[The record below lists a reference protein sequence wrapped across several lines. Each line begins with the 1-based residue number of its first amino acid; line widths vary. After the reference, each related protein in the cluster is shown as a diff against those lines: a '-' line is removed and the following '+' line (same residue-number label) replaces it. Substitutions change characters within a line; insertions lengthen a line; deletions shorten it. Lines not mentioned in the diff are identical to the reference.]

1 MNVRLFVTLFFAFF
15 AVDTLHADI
24 VIVGTDF
31 EGTTENG
38 TTLEDVAYTT
48 NGVTVASSSSDLT
61 VNNTNVAN
69 GNGDLFTTG
78 FADGFFAV
86 NNNTG
91 NGGEWSFTIDFTT
104 GSDAIDLTDFTFDW
118 RNFNGSGGTQS
129 AIRDTEITFDLVD
142 LSSGSSVFSG
152 GPIVDNTAEVNTG
165 TGGTNPTNSVQT
177 EDFDLT
183 GTTLAANTTFQIFV
197 QAADGV
203 LGGGNN
209 FGFDS
214 ITLNGTVVESIAVP
228 EPGTAV
234 VLGLAGLAACLRRRK

>member
-1 MNVRLFVTLFFAFF
+1 MNLRLFVTLFFAFL
-15 AVDTLHADI
+15 AVDTLPAD

-38 TTLEDVAYTT
+38 TTLEGVTYTT
-48 NGVTVASSSSDLT
+48 TGVTVASSSSDLT

-69 GNGDLFTTG
+69 GNGDLFTTN

-104 GSDAIDLTDFTFDW
+104 GSDAIDLTDFTFDFQ
-118 RNFNGSGGTQS
+118 NFNGSGAFQN
-129 AIRDTEITFDLVD
+129 ALRDTEITFDLVD
-142 LSSGSSVFSG
+142 LLSGNSVLSG
-152 GPIVDNTAEVNTG
+152 GPIVENTAEVNTG

-214 ITLNGTVVESIAVP
+214 ITLNGEVVESIAVP